1 VYTIQIIDRIR
12 FVAPLLAVLLAFPI
26 CASADEAAKV
36 SMVSEAATETRPA
49 HGGESHSQTFA
60 IVNGRHIPTQEYES
74 AFASL
79 VRQKFYHGQLPEKE
93 IVAAREEVK
102 NRLVQ
107 RIVLLE
113 EANRRGLVANGAQI
127 DETIAGYEARYAS
140 SAAWREN
147 RERLLPGLRQQL
159 EEQSLVSQLE
169 VNVRAVSDPSDDE
182 VKRFYDEKPELF
194 TEPEKLHLSAILL
207 AVDPSSPATAWE
219 ATRAEAQAI
228 YKRLM
233 AGADFSE
240 TARLHSSA
248 YAESGGDMGYL
259 HRGMLPEAMQGRID
273 AYALGQI
280 NEPIETLQGM
290 AIVRLD
296 ERLAAR
302 KRDFADV
309 APRARDL
316 LIRERQDQAWKGLID
331 KLVAKADV
339 SFLHGVSA
347 AAGDGGK
354 K

>member
-1 VYTIQIIDRIR
+1 
-12 FVAPLLAVLLAFPI
+12 
-26 CASADEAAKV
+26 
-36 SMVSEAATETRPA
+36 
-49 HGGESHSQTFA
+49 
-60 IVNGRHIPTQEYES
+60 
-74 AFASL
+74 
-79 VRQKFYHGQLPEKE
+79 
-93 IVAAREEVK
+93 
-102 NRLVQ
+102 
-107 RIVLLE
+107 
-113 EANRRGLVANGAQI
+113 
-127 DETIAGYEARYAS
+127 
-140 SAAWREN
+140 
-147 RERLLPGLRQQL
+147 
-159 EEQSLVSQLE
+159 
-169 VNVRAVSDPSDDE
+169 
-182 VKRFYDEKPELF
+182 
-194 TEPEKLHLSAILL
+194 
-207 AVDPSSPATAWE
+207 
-219 ATRAEAQAI
+219 
-228 YKRLM
+228 
-233 AGADFSE
+233 
-240 TARLHSSA
+240 
-248 YAESGGDMGYL
+248 MGYL